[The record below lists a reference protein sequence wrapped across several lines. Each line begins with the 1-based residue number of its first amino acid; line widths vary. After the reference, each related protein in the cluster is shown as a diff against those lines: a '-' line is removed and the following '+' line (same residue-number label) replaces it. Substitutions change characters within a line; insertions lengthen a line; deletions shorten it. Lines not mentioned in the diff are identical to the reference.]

1 MLGALLE
8 SQSESTRTYMTRGYQ
23 LNRANAGNHSTSEVW
38 DAGIA
43 LVDAREDGYLRLPP
57 LT

>member
-1 MLGALLE
+1 
-8 SQSESTRTYMTRGYQ
+8 MTRGYQ

>member
-1 MLGALLE
+1 
-8 SQSESTRTYMTRGYQ
+8 MTRGYQ
-23 LNRANAGNHSTSEVW
+23 LTRANAGNHLTSAVW
-38 DAGIA
+38 DASFA